1 MTWIKNSYY
10 GLEQSSK
17 KKTLTIDVATIMVF
31 YFLNVL
37 DCLLL
42 LTTCLM
48 NNTHVKRNVVVY
60 WNVQPKKAGNTMGV
74 VRFWTLFK
82 NPD

>member
-1 MTWIKNSYY
+1 MTWNKNSCY

-31 YFLNVL
+31 YFLNVFG
-37 DCLLL
+37 CLLL

-60 WNVQPKKAGNTMGV
+60 
-74 VRFWTLFK
+74 
-82 NPD
+82 